1 MSSSLSS
8 PPKPLET
15 RSSDPTHPLSKLNPQ
30 NIIHPPS
37 CLLGSVRSGRSFVE
51 AKKASSAVIGG
62 GGLLGLEAAKAVA
75 EMSISLY
82 SRLFQDSSSRHRHF
96 IPSLRLSARIDFQW
110 LSRILLGLPPDAC
123 RKKHQVWSNEA
134 SKSEQG
140 IGSTG
145 SSSNNAQGRGM
156 NVARPHTMQASWLVR
171 SPIRIR
177 RSRAKLTVGGH
188 CGLIKTNSQSTKQ
201 ISYTIET

>member
-1 MSSSLSS
+1 MDVVILLS

-75 EMSISLY
+75 EMSHLSGRSRQSVPFHFGFRPASTFSGFHEYFSVSLQTRVEK
-82 SRLFQDSSSRHRHF
+82 STKCGRMKQ
-96 IPSLRLSARIDFQW
+96 AR
-110 LSRILLGLPPDAC
+110 
-123 RKKHQVWSNEA
+123 A
-134 SKSEQG
+134 SKARLYGFLVQCSRQG
-140 IGSTG
+140 NECGSTTHDASILACSITDPHPKK
-145 SSSNNAQGRGM
+145 SS
-156 NVARPHTMQASWLVR
+156 
-171 SPIRIR
+171 
-177 RSRAKLTVGGH
+177 
-188 CGLIKTNSQSTKQ
+188 
-201 ISYTIET
+201 

>member
-1 MSSSLSS
+1 MDVVILLS

-51 AKKASSAVIGG
+51 AKKASLAVIGG

-75 EMSISLY
+75 EMSHLSVTILD
-82 SRLFQDSSSRHRHF
+82 LFQ
-96 IPSLRLSARIDFQW
+96 IPASQFHLISLRLSARIDFQW

-140 IGSTG
+140 S
-145 SSSNNAQGRGM
+145 ALR
-156 NVARPHTMQASWLVR
+156 VPRPMLKA
-171 SPIRIR
+171 
-177 RSRAKLTVGGH
+177 G
-188 CGLIKTNSQSTKQ
+188 
-201 ISYTIET
+201 E